1 MNRIFVSSTY
11 RDLAEHRKAVTDV
24 LTRMR
29 QEYSAMEFFGSR
41 ADEAVPA
48 CRKEIDSSVLL
59 LGIYAWR
66 YGWISPGSHRSITE
80 EEFDYARELGRKCL
94 CYVVSEDHPW
104 LPSLMDKGAER
115 VALEHF
121 KKKVD
126 ALVRS
131 KFTTPDDLAKQVA
144 ADVARELAPERGAES
159 VGGLLQVNWDAL
171 SPELQ
176 IVFLNAYKR
185 AKEGS
190 RDGVVATRHVV
201 AALLSSVNSSGIL
214 LRQMD
219 KTFLETVLADSEPP
233 AQVDNAVA
241 LAQVFGHAQPF
252 SHCVV
257 GSLQRL
263 LPSHSARDR
272 LLAVEL
278 ASDLLKNGR
287 GSSVE
292 KFRRAGIDAACVERL
307 MRHATMI
314 AEDRDRILAA
324 LKGFSDEE
332 LAAVAYAAG
341 LKLAPRLE
349 GNQLRESAIG
359 AAAEK
364 GQMGAFVGELMR
376 RRPELLG

>member
-1 MNRIFVSSTY
+1 MSRIFVSSTY
-11 RDLAEHRKAVTDV
+11 EDLAEHRKAVTDV

-29 QEYSAMEFFGSR
+29 QEHSAMEFFGSR

-48 CRKEIDSSVLL
+48 CRQEIDSSVLL

-66 YGWISPGSHRSITE
+66 YGWIPPGSDYSITE
-80 EEFDYARELGRKCL
+80 EEFDHAREHGKKCL
-94 CYVVSEDHPW
+94 CYVVSDDHPW
-104 LPSLMDKGAER
+104 LPSLMDKGAAR
-115 VALEHF
+115 DALERF
-121 KKKVD
+121 KKKVS

-144 ADVARELAPERGAES
+144 ADVARELAPERGKES

-201 AALLSSVNSSGIL
+201 AALLSSVNSAGVL
-214 LRQMD
+214 LHQID
-219 KTFLETVLADSEPP
+219 KKFLETVLADSEPA
-233 AQVDNAVA
+233 AQMDNTVA

-292 KFRRAGIDAACVERL
+292 KFRRAGIDGASVERL

-314 AEDRDRILAA
+314 AQDRDRILVA
-324 LKGFSDEE
+324 LQGLHDEE
-332 LAAVAYAAG
+332 VAAVAYAVG
-341 LKLAPRLE
+341 LNLAPRLE
-349 GNQLRESAIG
+349 GDQLRQSAI
-359 AAAEK
+359 AAASER
-364 GQMGAFVGELMR
+364 GQMAAFVGELMR
-376 RRPELLG
+376 RKPELLG